1 MATKSASMA
10 ALVLVVAAVMV
21 GTGAQADDGTVDLVN
36 ICNNDAYVEFGQNV
50 TEILVRAGQTV
61 GLNLTEIQDLIGP
74 VYFQVNGTLYVITAA
89 EVDQIIGTTG
99 VLYSIQIIC
108 DGSCGDGILT
118 ITPYIQVYADGEP
131 VGPPLTFTVCADVV
145 VPGP

>member
-1 MATKSASMA
+1 MA

-21 GTGAQADDGTVDLVN
+21 GTFASGAHADGTVDLVN
-36 ICNNDAYVEFGQNV
+36 ICNDDAFVYFGQNV
-50 TEILVRAGQTV
+50 TGILVEAGQTV
-61 GLNLTEIQDLIGP
+61 GLNLTEIQGIIGP

-99 VLYSIQIIC
+99 VLYAIQIIC
-108 DGSCGDGILT
+108 DGSCGEGILT
-118 ITPYIQVYADGEP
+118 ITAYIQVYADGEP
-131 VGPPLTFTVCADVV
+131 VGPPLNPTVCADVV